1 MVLEMENTNEED
13 IEDETNILHIVDDNN
28 QLVRYK
34 KVLIPFR
41 FKKKAPVLPYQY
53 SSLLIK
59 S

>member
-41 FKKKAPVLPYQY
+41 FKKNLQFYLISIPH
-53 SSLLIK
+53 SS
-59 S
+59 